1 MGTKKVDSRV
11 CNIKVYVGGKS
22 AELQKNYLNLGASGM
37 MEQDIYKIL
46 TSPFC
51 MSIKRE

>member
-22 AELQKNYLNLGASGM
+22 AELQKKT
-37 MEQDIYKIL
+37 I
-46 TSPFC
+46 
-51 MSIKRE
+51 